1 MAEIENARRNDT
13 RFLLFD
19 LFKSTSGN
27 VETNRERRSSARGF
41 KGSVRNFSK

>member
-1 MAEIENARRNDT
+1 MENARRNDT

-27 VETNRERRSSARGF
+27 VETNRETRRRIMGF
-41 KGSVRNFSK
+41 KGSKRNFSK